1 MESDVQAPRGWFAMF
16 KLVPRR
22 TQWVIYL
29 SSLSTI
35 GYGYLFIVISSYLL
49 EVGLT
54 SKDAGLLLGLSG
66 GTAVVC
72 AIPLGMYVDKRGRK
86 SLFLLGLFLIPPS
99 LIVFAFTTDMLL
111 LSIASI
117 VGGIGESM
125 FMASWNAM
133 IADQTTVEQRN
144 PAFAL
149 SFVVGNV
156 FFALGFAL
164 PAIFPPIESWTGL
177 DSDTVHRGAI
187 VVTSLIAFIAPF
199 SEWIILRDYKEELN
213 PKPMKMSSPTFRRLL
228 KFSGANSLIGLG
240 AGFIIPLI
248 PTWLLLKFGVDDA
261 MSGPL
266 LAVSNITIGLAAI
279 PSAFLAKRYGM
290 INAVV
295 MATSL
300 STFFMFSLAF
310 VPDAALAAGI
320 YLVRAALMNMSSP
333 ILDSFLMG
341 IVAKEERGTA
351 SAVNSIF
358 WRAPNSISTVIGG
371 AILAAGIYDLPFFI
385 ATAFYVVGIT
395 LLFVL
400 FRNVKPSG

>member
-1 MESDVQAPRGWFAMF
+1 METDKQPARRWHEMF
-16 KLVPRR
+16 KIVPRR
-22 TQWVIYL
+22 TKWVIYL
-29 SSLSTI
+29 SSFSTI
-35 GYGYLFIVISSYLL
+35 GYGYLFIVISSYLI

-54 SKDAGLLLGLSG
+54 PKDVGILLGLSG
-66 GTAVVC
+66 ATFVVC
-72 AIPLGMYVDKRGRK
+72 AIPIGILVDKKGRK
-86 SLFLLGLFLIPPS
+86 PFFLLGLSIIPPS
-99 LIVFAFTTDMLL
+99 LIVFAFTNDMLY

-133 IADQTTVEQRN
+133 IADQTTVEERN

-164 PAIFPPIESWTGL
+164 PVFFPPIEAWTGL
-177 DSDTVHRGAI
+177 DSETVHRAAI
-187 VVTSLIAFIAPF
+187 VVTSLLAFVAPVA
-199 SEWIILRDYKEELN
+199 EWRVLRDYREELH
-213 PKPMKMSSPTFRRLL
+213 PKPMLLSGPSLRRLL
-228 KFSGANSLIGLG
+228 RFTSFNSVIGLG

-279 PSAFLAKRYGM
+279 PSAFLAKKYGM

-295 MATSL
+295 LVTSL
-300 STFFMFSLAF
+300 STVFMFSLAF
-310 VPDAALAAGI
+310 VPSAGLAAGV

-341 IVAKEERGTA
+341 IVAKEERGIA
-351 SAVNSIF
+351 SAVTSIF
-358 WRAPNSISTVIGG
+358 WRLPNSISTIIGG
-371 AILAAGIYDLPFFI
+371 AILAAGIYDLPFYLATSFYIVGI
-385 ATAFYVVGIT
+385 ALFYV
-395 LLFVL
+395 F
-400 FRNVKPSG
+400 FRNVRPSG

>member
-1 MESDVQAPRGWFAMF
+1 MF
-16 KLVPRR
+16 KIVPRR
-22 TQWVIYL
+22 TKWVIYL
-29 SSLSTI
+29 ASFSTV

-54 SKDAGLLLGLSG
+54 PKDVGILLGLSG
-66 GTAVVC
+66 ATFVVC
-72 AIPLGMYVDKRGRK
+72 AVPLGILVDKKGRK
-86 SLFLLGLFLIPPS
+86 PFFLLGLSIIPPS
-99 LIVFAFTTDMLL
+99 LIVFAFTTDMLY

-117 VGGIGESM
+117 IGGIGESM

-164 PAIFPPIESWTGL
+164 PVFFPPIESLTGL
-177 DSDTVHRGAI
+177 DSETVHRMAI
-187 VVTSLIAFIAPF
+187 VATSLLALVAPVA
-199 SEWIILRDYKEELN
+199 EWRVLRDYREELH
-213 PKPMKMSSPTFRRLL
+213 PKPMLLSGTSFRRLL
-228 KFSGANSLIGLG
+228 KFSGANGTIGLG

-279 PSAFLAKRYGM
+279 PSAYLAKRYGM
-290 INAVV
+290 VNAVV
-295 MATSL
+295 MVTS
-300 STFFMFSLAF
+300 SATFFMFTLAF
-310 VPDAALAAGI
+310 VPSAGLAAGV

-341 IVAKEERGTA
+341 IVAKEERGVA
-351 SAVNSIF
+351 SAINSIF
-358 WRAPNSISTVIGG
+358 WRLPNSISTIIGG
-371 AILAAGIYDLPFFI
+371 AILAAGVYDLPFYL
-385 ATAFYVVGIT
+385 ATGFYAVGIA
-395 LLFVL
+395 LLYVF
-400 FRNVKPSG
+400 FKNVRPSG